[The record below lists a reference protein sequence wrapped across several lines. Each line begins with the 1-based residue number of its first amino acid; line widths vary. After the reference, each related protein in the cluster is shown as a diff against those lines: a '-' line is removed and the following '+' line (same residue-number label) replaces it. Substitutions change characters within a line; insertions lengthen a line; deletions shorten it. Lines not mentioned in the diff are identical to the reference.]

1 MGLEIPR
8 TTALWGVINIREE
21 GRGEG
26 GKVEAHDIPF
36 EITGGPDLLDQV
48 IAYDTDGDVL
58 SAHVFDKGD
67 GRVLIP
73 GATLKA
79 KHKKEGLTIRVWD
92 QEGGDPII
100 LKESRIQEPKIEL
113 SSPNLVTLSS
123 KIQIA
128 EPTDELVNRFR
139 HLRGEH
145 ADLSI
150 VAEQTELFKDNE
162 PEE

>member
-26 GKVEAHDIPF
+26 GKVEAQDIPF
-36 EITGGPDLLDQV
+36 TITGGPTLLDQV
-48 IAYDTDGDVL
+48 IAYDKEGEEL
-58 SAHVFDKGD
+58 SQHVFDSED

-79 KHKKEGLTIRVWD
+79 KHKKEGLTITVWD
-92 QEGGDPII
+92 TPDGEPIV
-100 LKESRIQEPKIEL
+100 LKEARIQEPGVSL
-113 SSPNLVTLSS
+113 ASPNQVTLSS

-145 ADLSI
+145 ADI
-150 VAEQTELFKDNE
+150 QIIAEQTELFNE
-162 PEE
+162 